1 MSDEVES
8 EISLANQLGLLDRE
22 DLIRPS
28 ERSNNI
34 LVALTKTYP

>member
-8 EISLANQLGLLDRE
+8 EISPANQLGLLDRE
-22 DLIRPS
+22 DLIGPGK
-28 ERSNNI
+28 RSNNI